1 MAVSTVETIIAN
13 PARKR
18 RTRMAKRMTL
28 KQRLHFGTARQRA
41 AAKASLRGSRKR
53 KRNTA
58 HRTRTVSRPRRRRTQ
73 NPGEIIAMTLG
84 NPARKKGRNRMAA
97 TKRRRRHA
105 SRANAGHRRRRRTTA
120 VHHRR
125 RTHKANPARRRVYN
139 RGRRR
144 VYNRSR
150 RRNPA
155 GYSWGGVFELGA
167 GAVVGSALSSAGTQ
181 LVLGTSNTGMVGYA
195 GNLITTLVLSWL
207 GSMGP
212 LRKFRGFSPGILAG
226 GVGALIKRIIS
237 DYSLFGG
244 YTASL
249 GMGDYMVSNWVTPQR
264 LISDFRS
271 LTDSNYGQGQ
281 WGLQS
286 APPAL
291 AMSSSGISTAGMGL
305 DGSGGGGSV
314 GY

>member
-18 RTRMAKRMTL
+18 RHMARHMTL

-41 AAKASLRGSRKR
+41 AAKASMHASRKR
-53 KRNTA
+53 KANA
-58 HRTRTVSRPRRRRTQ
+58 SHRRKTTSRPRHRRRTE

-84 NPARKKGRNRMAA
+84 NPARKKGRKRMAA
-97 TKRRRRHA
+97 TKHRRRHA
-105 SRANAGHRRRRRTTA
+105 SRPNAGHRRRRRTHT

-125 RTHKANPARRRVYN
+125 RHHKANPA
-139 RGRRR
+139 RR

-150 RRNPA
+150 RHHTVHHRRHHNPA

-195 GNLITTLVLSWL
+195 GNLISTLVLSWL

-212 LRKFRGFSPGILAG
+212 MRKFRGFSPGILAG

-249 GMGDYMVSNWVTPQR
+249 GMGDYMVANWVTPQR
-264 LISDFRS
+264 LTADFRS
-271 LTDSNYGQGQ
+271 LTDATVGQGV
-281 WGLQS
+281 WGLQQ
-286 APPAL
+286 PAL
-291 AMSSSGISTAGMGL
+291 SSSGVSTRGL
-305 DGSGGGGSV
+305 GLEGDPGTYGSV